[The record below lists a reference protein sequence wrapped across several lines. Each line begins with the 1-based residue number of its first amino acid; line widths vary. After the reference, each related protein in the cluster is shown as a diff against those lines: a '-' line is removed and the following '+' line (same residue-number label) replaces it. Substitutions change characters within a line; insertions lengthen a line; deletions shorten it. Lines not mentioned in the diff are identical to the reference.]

1 MDLNMCLLTRVS
13 TYRRNGG
20 KQDTNMSGKIA
31 ELSGRIL
38 SQQQYSQIL
47 EQRRWLQGLLKG
59 VSLDMGPKEEEKS
72 PSPVVLPY
80 GSIVSGTSFTDGD
93 ADYIVSFP
101 TLSENTRQSG
111 ACVIGR
117 ERQEKFLSDIF
128 SHIRKCNSDVELHP
142 QRIFRARVPI
152 VQYVR
157 KSPKESTKFDL
168 SLSLDGL
175 KNSLLLRQYMA
186 GDPRLRLG
194 VLGAKQWGREQQIL
208 NARRGWI
215 SPYALS
221 IMYIH
226 FMKDT
231 GRTGL
236 SFDEEAVSQ
245 RVNAIVS
252 TAAESEGDI
261 SHVDELA
268 SILPLQEA
276 DISLVEKD
284 VFDFFAFYGTPGG
297 FDFDAF
303 VVDIRSRERF
313 SSKDQWCQFLGQL
326 DEKERWHLL
335 GHEVILLRDP
345 FEPHS
350 LGRSVDFFRG
360 EELREKFRSAA
371 VKKEPLSLFASL

>member
-1 MDLNMCLLTRVS
+1 MFLVNHTNVS
-13 TYRRNGG
+13 GSVDNAE
-20 KQDTNMSGKIA
+20 DTSMSSKIA
-31 ELSGRIL
+31 ELSRKIL
-38 SQQQYSQIL
+38 SKERYSQIL
-47 EQRRWLQGLLKG
+47 EQGKWLQGLLKG
-59 VSLDMGPKEEEKS
+59 VSLSLGANEAEEYA
-72 PSPVVLPY
+72 SPVVLPY

-101 TLSENTRQSG
+101 VTSENARQKG
-111 ACVIGR
+111 AYVIER
-117 ERQEKFLSDIF
+117 EHQETLLSDIF
-128 SHIRKCNSDVELHP
+128 AHIRKNNSDVELHP

-157 KSPKESTKFDL
+157 KTIQHSSKFDL
-168 SLSLDGL
+168 SLSIDGL
-175 KNSLLLRQYMA
+175 KNTLLLRQYMA

-194 VLGAKQWGREQQIL
+194 VLGVKQWGREHRIL

-226 FMKDT
+226 YMKET
-231 GRTGL
+231 GRTTL
-236 SFDEEAVSQ
+236 VFDEEAISQ

-252 TAAESEGDI
+252 VAAEANGDL
-261 SHVDELA
+261 SQVDEFA
-268 SILPLQEA
+268 AILPLQEA
-276 DISLVEKD
+276 DISLIQSD
-284 VFDFFAFYGTPGG
+284 VLGFFDFYGTPGG
-297 FDFDAF
+297 FDFDAS

-313 SSKDQWCQFLGQL
+313 FTKDEWCESLGEL

-335 GHEVILLRDP
+335 GHQVFLIRDP

-360 EELREKFRSAA
+360 EDVREKFRSAA

>member
-1 MDLNMCLLTRVS
+1 
-13 TYRRNGG
+13 
-20 KQDTNMSGKIA
+20 MSSKIA

-38 SQQQYSQIL
+38 SQERYSQIL
-47 EQRRWLQGLLKG
+47 EQGKWLQGLLKG
-59 VSLDMGPKEEEKS
+59 ISLSDGTKEGEVCS
-72 PSPVVLPY
+72 SPVVLPY
-80 GSIVSGTSFTDGD
+80 GSIVSGTSFIDGD

-101 TLSENTRQSG
+101 IALEKNRQKG

-117 ERQEKFLSDIF
+117 EHQEKLLSNIF
-128 SHIRKCNSDVELHP
+128 AHVRKNNSDAELHP

-157 KSPKESTKFDL
+157 KSVQQNTKFDV
-168 SLSLDGL
+168 SISLDGL
-175 KNSLLLRQYMA
+175 KNTLLLRQYMA

-194 VLGAKQWGREQQIL
+194 VLGVKQWGREHRIL

-226 FMKDT
+226 YMKET
-231 GRTGL
+231 GRTTL
-236 SFDEEAVSQ
+236 TFEEEATSQ
-245 RVNAIVS
+245 RVNTIVS
-252 TAAESEGDI
+252 AAAEADGDI
-261 SHVDELA
+261 SQVDEFA

-276 DISLVEKD
+276 DLSLIEND
-284 VFDFFAFYGTPGG
+284 VFSFFDFYGTPGG
-297 FDFDAF
+297 FDFDAS

-313 SSKDQWCQFLGQL
+313 CRKDEWSESL
-326 DEKERWHLL
+326 DKLDAKERWHLL
-335 GHEVILLRDP
+335 GHEVFLIRDP

-350 LGRSVDFFRG
+350 LGRSVDFFRA
-360 EELREKFRSAA
+360 EEIREKFRSAA